1 MFLEISRQK
10 CVLRMLLSHSKGG
23 ILIFLSAF
31 AHTFI
36 KLIEIEAIYEVS
48 HVNVKVERGS
58 TVTFTHC
65 LSYVASILFLN
76 ANFTPV
82 RT

>member
-1 MFLEISRQK
+1 MFLEIWCQK
-10 CVLRMLLSHSKGG
+10 CVLRMLLGHSKGG
-23 ILIFLSAF
+23 IAIFLSAF
-31 AHTFI
+31 ARNFI

-58 TVTFTHC
+58 NVTFTHC
-65 LSYVASILFLN
+65 LSYVASILFWHV
-76 ANFTPV
+76 NFTPV